1 MEKVRPWC
9 GQPSDRGQLKNRGTG
24 VSVGLELIKVSHSD
38 LYILVVFAVWRSIQE
53 TAYCYNG
60 QCRSHRSQCRLWW
73 GGDADNA
80 ADDCYTLINVLG
92 GYAANCGYNFTANAV
107 FPCSHR
113 YTAGLAFV

>member
-1 MEKVRPWC
+1 M
-9 GQPSDRGQLKNRGTG
+9 
-24 VSVGLELIKVSHSD
+24 IKVSHSD

-60 QCRSHRSQCRLWW
+60 QCRSHRSQCRLWWGGDDSPRESTGAEELWW